1 MLSDITYPYMSRER
15 NDTSSVRLSSRLIPN
30 QKCVILADF
39 AIFIYLYIYIYNIYM
54 LSDITHP
61 YVSRERN
68 DTSSVRLSSGVNIE
82 DVDGRG

>member
-39 AIFIYLYIYIYNIYM
+39 AIFIYLYIYIYIIYICYLILLIHM
-54 LSDITHP
+54 CRESVMTPQASDFQA
-61 YVSRERN
+61 
-68 DTSSVRLSSGVNIE
+68 G
-82 DVDGRG
+82 